1 MTTMNPRRLTPSM
14 SLLMAFDASARHLS
28 FTRAATELSLTQS
41 VVSRQVQS
49 LEELLGVKLFMKKGR
64 QVGLTEVGKAYH
76 SEIGLA
82 MQRIRNA
89 SLQAIAYRAGGG
101 SIHLAALPTFATK
114 WLMPRLN
121 GFYVKHPNTLVH
133 VHSRIGRF
141 DPASAAFDAVIGVGD
156 AHWPGMRAYHLMD
169 ETVLP
174 VVTPA
179 LKPELRDPQ
188 DLRRTLLLQV
198 AARADIWQRWF
209 IQQRLDPGGMR
220 GGPQFELTSHLI
232 QAVAAG
238 IGVGLLPDFLVKE
251 ELDAGILVPAFEL
264 PLVTGEGYYLY
275 VPEEK
280 AEWAPV
286 AAFTQWVVE
295 AARSAV
301 QGARISASPPTSAT
315 AN

>member
-1 MTTMNPRRLTPSM
+1 M

-28 FTRAATELSLTQS
+28 FTRAASELALSQS

-49 LEELLGVKLFMKKGR
+49 LEELLGVKLFMRQGR
-64 QVGLTEVGKAYH
+64 HVSLTDVGQAYH
-76 SEIGLA
+76 AEIGIA

-101 SIHLAALPTFATK
+101 SLHLAALPTFAAK

-121 GFYVKHPNTLVH
+121 GFYVKHPNTLIH

-141 DPASAAFDAVIGVGD
+141 DAASAAIDAVIGVGD
-156 AHWPGMRAYHLMD
+156 AHWPGMRAFHLMD

-174 VVTPA
+174 VVTPS
-179 LKPELRDPQ
+179 LKAGLHSPK
-188 DLRRTLLLQV
+188 DLANALLLQV
-198 AARADIWQRWF
+198 AARPDLWQRWTH
-209 IQQRLDPGGMR
+209 IQGLSMSSMQL
-220 GGPQFELTSHLI
+220 GPQFEMTSHLI

-251 ELDAGILVPAFEL
+251 ELEAGILAPAFNL

-275 VPEEK
+275 VPETK
-280 AEWAPV
+280 VDWPPV

-295 AARSAV
+295 VARSTV
-301 QGARISASPPTSAT
+301 GPGQ
-315 AN
+315 